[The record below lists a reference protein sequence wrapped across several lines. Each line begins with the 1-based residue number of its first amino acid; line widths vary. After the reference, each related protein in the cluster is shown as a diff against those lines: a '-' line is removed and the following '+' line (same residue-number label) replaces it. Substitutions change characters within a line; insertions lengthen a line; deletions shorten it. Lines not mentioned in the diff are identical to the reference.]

1 MTTFGRGKQLF
12 LTATKITTWWEI
24 TQFDVRVARGVAAYL
39 NAKVLTNFN
48 TIIGKL
54 LPLTFEIILSVCSLY
69 IFVSP
74 SAEDKILSRQCKY
87 TEHNM

>member
-39 NAKVLTNFN
+39 NAKLDVFSKVIQIMET
-48 TIIGKL
+48 
-54 LPLTFEIILSVCSLY
+54 
-69 IFVSP
+69 
-74 SAEDKILSRQCKY
+74 RQ
-87 TEHNM
+87 TEFSKEVTSGHMAANWSTLVMYLIP